1 MFLFVSKYVK
11 VNLERNLKY
20 LERLSVMIKIK
31 VSEYD
36 TEGTLEKR
44 YEKIIK
50 DEKVDGVFW
59 LNFSYDGTDYDFYL
73 DDEEE
78 NGLECGEILYKIN
91 TENVVY
97 DGKII
102 KLVGNIQNFEVKDS
116 QTLLKEMTNIANA
129 IDEVEK
135 SLNEI
140 ITTKK

>member
-1 MFLFVSKYVK
+1 
-11 VNLERNLKY
+11 
-20 LERLSVMIKIK
+20 MIKIK

-50 DEKVDGVFW
+50 DEKVDGIFW
-59 LNFSYDGTDYDFYL
+59 LNFRYDGTDYDFYL
-73 DDEEE
+73 DNEEE

-102 KLVGNIQNFEVKDS
+102 KLVGNIQKFEVKDS
-116 QTLLKEMTNIANA
+116 QTLLKEITNIANA
-129 IDEVEK
+129 IDKVEK

>member
-78 NGLECGEILYKIN
+78 NGLESGEILYKIN

>member
-11 VNLERNLKY
+11 VNLEKNLKY

-36 TEGTLEKR
+36 TEGILEKR

-59 LNFSYDGTDYDFYL
+59 LNFRYDGTDYDFYL
-73 DDEEE
+73 DNEEE
-78 NGLECGEILYKIN
+78 NGLECGEILYKIS

-102 KLVGNIQNFEVKDS
+102 KLVGNIQKFEVKDS

>member
-1 MFLFVSKYVK
+1 
-11 VNLERNLKY
+11 
-20 LERLSVMIKIK
+20 MIKIK
-31 VSEYD
+31 VSEYG

-59 LNFSYDGTDYDFYL
+59 LNFRYDGTDFYL
-73 DDEEE
+73 DNEEE

-97 DGKII
+97 DGEII
-102 KLVGNIQNFEVKDS
+102 KLVGNIQKFEVKDS
-116 QTLLKEMTNIANA
+116 QTLLKEITNIANA
-129 IDEVEK
+129 IDKVEK